1 MFESIPIINKTLEL
15 AEVKDQWFFDD
26 RYQCW
31 CLEDVLYT
39 LKATTPKFQR
49 LSIFVPA
56 PYMKEGG
63 EINPEGNMNGFTA
76 ATAPV
81 IMNNNSAGYME
92 MPHMWLGGPRC
103 FGPQYLER
111 GFVYVTCGNRGRES
125 KDANGKR
132 CGKIPS
138 NLVDL
143 KTVIRFLR
151 HNADVLPGDMEKI
164 ISVGWSAGGAMS
176 SLLSVTGNNKNYDS
190 YLEESGA
197 FMEERDDVYAAQIY
211 CPIIDLEHADL
222 AYEWMFSADKE
233 NEPSPAG
240 PGGVMTPF
248 EEALSAKL
256 RSAYIQYFNGLELK
270 NPDTD
275 EPLVLNAD
283 GRSGSAYDYLMAK
296 LDESATKFLTKLSAG
311 ELEEAYTAE
320 DYIKGNY
327 TCETMESPANRS
339 RASARGQGLRPA
351 SENDAGQEMAPQG
364 GPDEKADEPD
374 DVALMQGHA
383 GPGVALNKPPV
394 GGPDGDMPNGK
405 PSEPPTL
412 GNMLSRP
419 PKGVPTPPPFEPPM
433 MKVQGKD
440 KSSWLSWDGEQ
451 AFISDLDTYVL
462 NHRRRMKPCTSFD
475 ILSGKSGENE
485 VYGTPEQA
493 AVHFSTAVVDAIAS
507 LKEQFPAEYAK
518 YYPAYVLATGDSA
531 LTRQL
536 FLNNPLNFIG
546 TEEESDQAKYYRVRV
561 GACDADTSF
570 MIGMTLALK
579 LANAGKPVDYA
590 LVWDKPHC
598 EADYPGEVCDW
609 IESIC
614 K

>member
-1 MFESIPIINKTLEL
+1 MVESIPMINKTMEL
-15 AEVKDQWFFDD
+15 AEVQNQWFFDEK
-26 RYQCW
+26 YQCW

-39 LKATTPKFQR
+39 PKATTPKFQR

-63 EINPEGNMNGFTA
+63 VIDPEGSMNGFTA

-125 KDANGKR
+125 KDADGKR

-151 HNADVLPGDMEKI
+151 HNAAVLPGDMEKV

-176 SLLSVTGNNKNYDS
+176 SLLAVTGNNQNYDS

-197 FMEERDDVYAAQIY
+197 FMDERDDVYAAQIY

-248 EEALSAKL
+248 EEALSARL
-256 RSAYIQYFNGLELK
+256 SDSYIRYFNSLGLK
-270 NPDTD
+270 NPETG
-275 EPLVLNAD
+275 EALSLNAN
-283 GRSGSAYDYLMAK
+283 GRSGSAYDYLMARI
-296 LDESATKFLTKLSAG
+296 DESATKFLTKLEKG
-311 ELEEAYTAE
+311 ELPEQYSAE

-327 TCETMESPANRS
+327 TYET
-339 RASARGQGLRPA
+339 
-351 SENDAGQEMAPQG
+351 MAPQG
-364 GPDEKADEPD
+364 GKDDDEPD
-374 DVALMQGHA
+374 DVSLMQGHA

-394 GGPDGDMPNGK
+394 GGADGDLPL
-405 PSEPPTL
+405 EPPTL

-433 MKVQGKD
+433 ITLQGKD
-440 KSSWLSWDGEQ
+440 KSGWLSWDGSQ
-451 AFISDLDTYVL
+451 AKVSDLDTYVL

-475 ILSGKSGENE
+475 ILNCQSGENE
-485 VYGTPEQA
+485 VYGTPQQPS
-493 AVHFSTAVVDAIAS
+493 VHFSTDVAKAIES
-507 LKEQFPAEYAK
+507 LKTQFPEEYGT
-518 YYPAYVLATGDSA
+518 YYPAYVLATGDTG
-531 LTRQL
+531 LTRQKY
-536 FLNNPLNFIG
+536 LNNPLNFIG
-546 TEEESDQAKYYRVRV
+546 TEEQSDQAKYYRVRV
-561 GACDADTSF
+561 GASDADTSF
-570 MIGMTLALK
+570 MIGMTLALE

-614 K
+614 R

>member
-1 MFESIPIINKTLEL
+1 MSQPIPIINKTMEL
-15 AEVKDQWFFDD
+15 AEAQDQWFFDEK
-26 RYQCW
+26 YQCW

-39 LKATTPKFQR
+39 PKATTPKFQR

-63 EINPEGNMNGFTA
+63 VIDPEGSMNGFTA

-111 GFVYVTCGNRGRES
+111 GFVYATCGNRGRES
-125 KDANGKR
+125 RDADGKR

-151 HNADVLPGDMEKI
+151 HNAAVLPGDMEKI

-176 SLLSVTGNNKNYDS
+176 SLLAVTGNNQNYDS

-197 FMEERDDVYAAQIY
+197 FMDERDDVYAAQIY

-240 PGGVMTPF
+240 PGGVMTLF
-248 EEALSAKL
+248 QEALSARL
-256 RSAYIQYFNGLELK
+256 SDSYIQYFNSLDLK
-270 NPDTD
+270 NPETGDA
-275 EPLVLNAD
+275 LRLNAD
-283 GRSGSAYDYLMAK
+283 GRSGSAYDYLMARI
-296 LDESATKFLTKLSAG
+296 DESATKFLTKLEKG
-311 ELEEAYTAE
+311 ELPEQYSAE

-327 TCETMESPANRS
+327 TYETMAPI
-339 RASARGQGLRPA
+339 GGD
-351 SENDAGQEMAPQG
+351 DAEDG
-364 GPDEKADEPD
+364 KDEPD
-374 DVALMQGHA
+374 DVALLQGHA

-394 GGPDGDMPNGK
+394 GGPDGDL

-433 MKVQGKD
+433 ITLQGKD
-440 KSSWLSWDGEQ
+440 KSGWLSWDGAQ
-451 AFISDLDTYVL
+451 AKISDLDTYVL

-475 ILSGKSGENE
+475 ILSCQSGENE
-485 VYGTPEQA
+485 VYGTPDQPS
-493 AVHFSTAVVDAIAS
+493 VHFSTDVAKAIES
-507 LKEQFPAEYAK
+507 LKTQFPEEYGT
-518 YYPAYVLATGDSA
+518 YYPAYVLATGDTG
-531 LTRQL
+531 LTRQKY
-536 FLNNPLNFIG
+536 LNNPLNFIG
-546 TEEESDQAKYYRVRV
+546 TEEKSDQAKYYRVRV
-561 GACDADTSF
+561 GASDADTSF
-570 MIGMTLALK
+570 MISMTLALE
-579 LANAGKPVDYA
+579 LANASKTVDYA

-614 K
+614 R

>member
-1 MFESIPIINKTLEL
+1 MFDSFPIINKTLEL

-26 RYQCW
+26 KYQCW

-63 EINPEGNMNGFTA
+63 EINPEGSMNGFTA

-164 ISVGWSAGGAMS
+164 ISVGWSAGGAMP
-176 SLLSVTGNNKNYDS
+176 SLLSLTGNNKNYDP

-296 LDESATKFLTKLSAG
+296 IDGAATKFLTKLSAG

-320 DYIKGNY
+320 DYIKGIY
-327 TCETMESPANRS
+327 TYET
-339 RASARGQGLRPA
+339 
-351 SENDAGQEMAPQG
+351 MAPQG
-364 GPDEKADEPD
+364 GPDEKDDEPD
-374 DVALMQGHA
+374 DVALLQGHA

-394 GGPDGDMPNGK
+394 GGPDGEM

-433 MKVQGKD
+433 MTVQGKD

-485 VYGTPEQA
+485 VYGTPEEA
-493 AVHFSTAVVDAIAS
+493 SVHFSTAVADAIAS

-531 LTRQL
+531 LARQL
-536 FLNNPLNFIG
+536 YLNNPLNFIG

-561 GACDADTSF
+561 GASDADTSF
-570 MIGMTLALK
+570 MIGMTLALE

>member
-1 MFESIPIINKTLEL
+1 MFEPIPIINKTMEL

-26 RYQCW
+26 KYQCW

-63 EINPEGNMNGFTA
+63 EINPEGSMNGFTA

-256 RSAYIQYFNGLELK
+256 HSAYIQYFNGLGLK
-270 NPDTD
+270 DPDTD
-275 EPLVLNAD
+275 EPLVLDAD

-296 LDESATKFLTKLSAG
+296 IDGAATKFLTKLNAG
-311 ELEEAYTAE
+311 ELEETYSAE

-327 TCETMESPANRS
+327 TYET
-339 RASARGQGLRPA
+339 
-351 SENDAGQEMAPQG
+351 MAPQG
-364 GPDEKADEPD
+364 GPDEKDDEPD

-394 GGPDGDMPNGK
+394 GGPDGK
-405 PSEPPTL
+405 LPSEPPTL

-419 PKGVPTPPPFEPPM
+419 PKGVPTPPPFEPPKM
-433 MKVQGKD
+433 TVQGKD

-485 VYGTPEQA
+485 VYGTPEQE
-493 AVHFSTAVVDAIAS
+493 AVHFSAAVVDAIAS

-518 YYPAYVLATGDSA
+518 YYPAYVLATGNSA

-536 FLNNPLNFIG
+536 YLNNPLNFIG
-546 TEEESDQAKYYRVRV
+546 TEEESDQAKYFRVRV

-579 LANAGKPVDYA
+579 LANSGKPVDYA

>member
-1 MFESIPIINKTLEL
+1 MFDSIPIINKTLEL

-26 RYQCW
+26 KYQCW

-63 EINPEGNMNGFTA
+63 EINPEGSMNGFTA

-176 SLLSVTGNNKNYDS
+176 SLLSVTGNNKNYDP

-256 RSAYIQYFNGLELK
+256 RSAYIQYFNGLGLK

-296 LDESATKFLTKLSAG
+296 IDGAATKFLTMLNAG
-311 ELEEAYTAE
+311 ELEETYSVE

-327 TCETMESPANRS
+327 TYET
-339 RASARGQGLRPA
+339 
-351 SENDAGQEMAPQG
+351 MAPQG
-364 GPDEKADEPD
+364 GPDEKDDEPD

-383 GPGVALNKPPV
+383 GPGVALNKPPM
-394 GGPDGDMPNGK
+394 GGPDGEM

-433 MKVQGKD
+433 MTVQGKD

-451 AFISDLDTYVL
+451 AFISNLDSYVL

-485 VYGTPEQA
+485 VYGAPEEA
-493 AVHFSTAVVDAIAS
+493 SVHFSTAVADAIAS

-531 LTRQL
+531 LARQL

-561 GACDADTSF
+561 GASDADTSF
-570 MIGMTLALK
+570 MIGMTLALE

>member
-1 MFESIPIINKTLEL
+1 MFEPIPIINKTLEL

-26 RYQCW
+26 KYQCW

-49 LSIFVPA
+49 LSIFVPG
-56 PYMKEGG
+56 PYMKEDG
-63 EINPEGNMNGFTA
+63 EINPEGSMNGFTA

-176 SLLSVTGNNKNYDS
+176 SLLSVTGNNKNYES

-211 CPIIDLEHADL
+211 CPIIDLEHADM

-256 RSAYIQYFNGLELK
+256 RSAYIQYFNGLGLK

-275 EPLVLNAD
+275 ELLVLNAD

-296 LDESATKFLTKLSAG
+296 IDGAATKFLTKLNAG
-311 ELEEAYTAE
+311 ELEETYSVE

-327 TCETMESPANRS
+327 TFETMESPANRGRS
-339 RASARGQGLRPA
+339 TARGQGLRPA

-364 GPDEKADEPD
+364 GPDEKDDEPD

-394 GGPDGDMPNGK
+394 GGPDGEM

-419 PKGVPTPPPFEPPM
+419 PKGVPTPPPIAPPM
-433 MKVQGKD
+433 KTVLGKA

-451 AFISDLDTYVL
+451 AFISDLDSYVL

-485 VYGTPEQA
+485 VYGTTEQA

-518 YYPAYVLATGDSA
+518 YYPAYVLATGDSS